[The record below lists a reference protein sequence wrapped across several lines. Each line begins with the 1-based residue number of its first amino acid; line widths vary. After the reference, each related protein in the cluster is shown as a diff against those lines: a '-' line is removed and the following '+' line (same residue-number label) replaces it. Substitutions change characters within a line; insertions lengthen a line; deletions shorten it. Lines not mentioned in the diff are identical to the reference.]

1 MNTQKRKMYLDLNTQ
16 QPKRTRLLKQQSV
29 IKPELLSSPD
39 VQKLKLASPDLEKFI
54 TNPHSLVTPTQVFFP
69 KHVTAE
75 QELYAKGFED
85 ALAQLSSSNNN
96 NNNNDNSNSNS
107 NSMSSAA
114 SSISDSDYKQDMM
127 TNGQHPIDME
137 SQEKIKLE
145 RKRQRNRIAASK
157 CRKRKLERIAKLEDK
172 VKLLKNENEKLND
185 VLDKM
190 RGNVDNL
197 KEKIMGHVQ
206 AGCAIMVNND

>member
-39 VQKLKLASPDLEKFI
+39 VLKLKLASPDLEKFI
-54 TNPHSLVTPTQVFFP
+54 TNSHSLVTPTQVFFP

-96 NNNNDNSNSNS
+96 DNSNNS
-107 NSMSSAA
+107 TNSMSSAA
-114 SSISDSDYKQDMM
+114 SSISDDDYQKDNLSQL
-127 TNGQHPIDME
+127 PIDME

-190 RGNVDNL
+190 RGSVDSL

-206 AGCAIMVNND
+206 AGCAIMVNE